1 MAVSTKSDT
10 TRLSH
15 QKAPQERSKRALLK
29 CRASGCGENSIGIA
43 WLRISGYSAPLERC
57 QGVVDQLQALR
68 LRWLRTNGRFSSSY
82 CKAPMAGC
90 CPTSPHRTLPWRAS
104 ARPSNGFARILPNR
118 IRKRD
123 PVQPRLCAGV
133 RAAARAGHGADFG
146 GEKRG
151 GSRHKISGL
160 SGPLGRVGL
169 LWQAGLPWRAGL
181 LWRAGLPRVGLR
193 SSPIKDAEFTQT
205 AFGRQVLGLLRNP
218 ARGKPARH
226 GKPTRHNKPA
236 CHRYCYLR
244 AASHD
249 LSRSL

>member
-43 WLRISGYSAPLERC
+43 WLRISGYLAPLDRC

-90 CPTSPHRTLPWRAS
+90 CPTSPRRTLPWRAS

-133 RAAARAGHGADFG
+133 QAAARAGHGADFG
-146 GEKRG
+146 GEQG
-151 GSRHKISGL
+151 GSRHKICGL
-160 SGPLGRVGL
+160 SGPLG
-169 LWQAGLPWRAGL
+169 RAGL

-193 SSPIKDAEFTQT
+193 SSPIKDAEFTHT
-205 AFGRQVLGLLRNP
+205 ALGRQVLGLLRNP
-218 ARGKPARH
+218 TRGKPARH
-226 GKPTRHNKPA
+226 GKPA